1 MAKGTSARIVLVT
14 CGSLAEGRKIA
25 RAAVTKRLAA
35 CVNIV
40 SAPAESIYR
49 WKGKVESAKEFLLVI
64 KTMARRLKQL
74 QKEIA
79 RTHSYEVPEFL
90 VLRVDSGSRS
100 YLEWLAEAVRLD
112 KFALCAASGLGA
124 VLLIVAAHKWIG
136 SSVMVGANPGR

>member
-64 KTMARRLKQL
+64 KTMARRLKEL
-74 QKEIA
+74 EKEIA

-100 YLEWLAEAVRLD
+100 YLEWLAEAVGRD
-112 KFALCAASGLGA
+112 EFAKRDLTT
-124 VLLIVAAHKWIG
+124 
-136 SSVMVGANPGR
+136 

>member
-1 MAKGTSARIVLVT
+1 MCKGGDAEKMAKGTSARIVLVT

-25 RAAVTKRLAA
+25 RAEVTKRLAA

-64 KTMARRLKQL
+64 KTMARRLKEL

-100 YLEWLAEAVRLD
+100 YLEWLAEAVSRD
-112 KFALCAASGLGA
+112 
-124 VLLIVAAHKWIG
+124 
-136 SSVMVGANPGR
+136 

>member
-64 KTMARRLKQL
+64 KTMARRLKEL
-74 QKEIA
+74 EKEIA

-100 YLEWLAEAVRLD
+100 YLEWLAKQLA
-112 KFALCAASGLGA
+112 KTSFKSGTKT
-124 VLLIVAAHKWIG
+124 H
-136 SSVMVGANPGR
+136 SSDSNANN

>member
-1 MAKGTSARIVLVT
+1 MCKGGDAEKMAKGTSARIVLVT

-64 KTMARRLKQL
+64 KTMARRLKEL
-74 QKEIA
+74 EKEIA
-79 RTHSYEVPEFL
+79 RTHSYEAPEFL

-100 YLEWLAEAVRLD
+100 YLEWLAKAVSRD
-112 KFALCAASGLGA
+112 
-124 VLLIVAAHKWIG
+124 
-136 SSVMVGANPGR
+136 

>member
-14 CGSLAEGRKIA
+14 CGSLTEGRKIA
-25 RAAVTKRLAA
+25 RGAVTKRLAA

-40 SAPAESIYR
+40 SAPTESIYR

-64 KTMARRLKQL
+64 KTMARRLKEL
-74 QKEIA
+74 EKEIA

-100 YLEWLAEAVRLD
+100 YLEWLAEAVSRD
-112 KFALCAASGLGA
+112 
-124 VLLIVAAHKWIG
+124 
-136 SSVMVGANPGR
+136 